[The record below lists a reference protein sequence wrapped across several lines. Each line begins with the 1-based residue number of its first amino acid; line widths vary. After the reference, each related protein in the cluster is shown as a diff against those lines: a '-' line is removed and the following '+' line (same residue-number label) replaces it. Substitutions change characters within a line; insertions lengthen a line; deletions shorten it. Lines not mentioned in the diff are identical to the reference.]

1 MFLSF
6 IKENDLINKGD
17 KILIAFSG
25 GPDSVFL
32 FEKLLSIKDEYNLEI
47 HLAYVNHNIRDD
59 VYKDIEFVK
68 FIANK
73 YNTNYSILDIKMD
86 KFSEGVARDLRYKVL
101 EEERLRIGFN
111 KIATGHNKTDN
122 AETIIFRIIRGTHL
136 EGLNGIK
143 LKRGNIIRP
152 ILYIK
157 KEDVLKQVSNDY
169 IIDKTNLEN
178 DYSRN
183 KIRNL
188 VFPIFEDIN
197 TSFIDNIVKLS
208 RINEN
213 DEIRDM
219 IIEKLKKYNIKISSR
234 KIDDIYKIYFSNG
247 SKIIDLGNEYV
258 AYKSYDKF
266 SIIKKDEIN
275 NLDYEYVLKYGE
287 EIKIENYYIGYTK
300 LNLLEKKSNYE
311 YNIYSSE
318 YLKKDT
324 IFKVRNRKNGDK
336 LGDKKIKKIFIDN
349 EIDKLERNRI
359 PIVLVED
366 KIIMIGMKFK
376 EKNQNSGQFCIYI
389 RREDGRKR

>member
-349 EIDKLERNRI
+349 KIDKLERNRI

-366 KIIMIGMKFK
+366 KIIMIGIKFK

>member
-208 RINEN
+208 RVNEN

-300 LNLLEKKSNYE
+300 LNLLEKKSDYE

-349 EIDKLERNRI
+349 KIDKLERNRM

-366 KIIMIGMKFK
+366 KIIMIGIKFK

>member
-1 MFLSF
+1 
-6 IKENDLINKGD
+6 
-17 KILIAFSG
+17 
-25 GPDSVFL
+25 
-32 FEKLLSIKDEYNLEI
+32 
-47 HLAYVNHNIRDD
+47 
-59 VYKDIEFVK
+59 
-68 FIANK
+68 
-73 YNTNYSILDIKMD
+73 
-86 KFSEGVARDLRYKVL
+86 
-101 EEERLRIGFN
+101 
-111 KIATGHNKTDN
+111 
-122 AETIIFRIIRGTHL
+122 
-136 EGLNGIK
+136 
-143 LKRGNIIRP
+143 
-152 ILYIK
+152 
-157 KEDVLKQVSNDY
+157 
-169 IIDKTNLEN
+169 
-178 DYSRN
+178 
-183 KIRNL
+183 
-188 VFPIFEDIN
+188 
-197 TSFIDNIVKLS
+197 
-208 RINEN
+208 
-213 DEIRDM
+213 M

-287 EIKIENYYIGYTK
+287 EIKIGNYYIGYTK

-349 EIDKLERNRI
+349 KIDKLERNRM

-366 KIIMIGMKFK
+366 KIIMIGIKFK

-389 RREDGRKR
+389 RRENGRKR